1 MHRTILISATLALG
15 ACPGEG
21 SMTTSS
27 ASDTADSTGA
37 PDASTGATSEATGTS
52 GTTTNATTEASTTQT
67 TQSTDP
73 TTGEPVGYCHGF
85 DVDASEKFLDMH
97 VFGGELLV
105 DGTTWPLECG
115 GQGSWMFGLYPGFGG
130 WDPGVDYVNFTI
142 VVDVEGFNDNPDG
155 HFFSQEVGYY
165 IGCEDV
171 IGGVLGVAPVI
182 PPDTL
187 PDLSVLDG
195 KPATVTVTIPADG
208 ETLMVTANV
217 TLQAPAELV
226 MMGCMFG

>member
-1 MHRTILISATLALG
+1 MIFLVSATLALG

-27 ASDTADSTGA
+27 ASDTADTTGA
-37 PDASTGATSEATGTS
+37 SGASTGAASDATGSSGASGEATTAP
-52 GTTTNATTEASTTQT
+52 TT
-67 TQSTDP
+67 TQSTDA

-85 DVDASEKFLDMH
+85 DVGASEKFLELH
-97 VFGGELLV
+97 VAGGELLV
-105 DGTTWPLECG
+105 DGATWPLECG

-130 WDPGVDYVNFTI
+130 WDPGVDFVNFTI
-142 VVDVEGFNDNPDG
+142 VVDVEGFNDNPEG
-155 HFFSQEVGYY
+155 HFFSGEVGYY

-171 IGGVLGVAPVI
+171 LGGVVGVAPVI

-187 PDLSVLDG
+187 PDLAALDG
-195 KPATVTVTIPADG
+195 KPATVTVSIPTDG
-208 ETLMVTANV
+208 EPLTVSADV

>member
-1 MHRTILISATLALG
+1 MHRSILISATLALG

-37 PDASTGATSEATGTS
+37 ADASTGATSEATGTS
-52 GTTTNATTEASTTQT
+52 GATTT

-73 TTGEPVGYCHGF
+73 TTEATTQSTTGEPVGYCHGF
-85 DVDASEKFLDMH
+85 NVGASEKFLDLH

-130 WDPGVDYVNFTI
+130 WDPGVDYLNFTI

-195 KPATVTVTIPADG
+195 KPATVTVSIPADG
-208 ETLMVTANV
+208 ETLTVTADV